1 MEFQSLVKELRSKP
15 YYIKLLNV
23 LVLNGLLD
31 VYEEEIKDGKIDYLP
46 FIVNVLKFL
55 KNNKKYYKNF
65 SSDTFEKILILSI
78 DEILTTKFKLN
89 LDEKEIKNILEL
101 INDTYL
107 IKSIISSIRDA
118 FIKLYYKLK
127 CNKCNKCIDNKEV
140 IEPTSVIIKKI
151 ERG

>member
-1 MEFQSLVKELRSKP
+1 MEFQSLVKKLRSKP

-78 DEILTTKFKLN
+78 DEILTTKFKLE

-107 IKSIISSIRDA
+107 IKSLISSIKDL
-118 FIKLYYKLK
+118 FIKFYYKLK
-127 CNKCNKCIDNKEV
+127 CDKCIDNKEV
-140 IEPTSVIIKKI
+140 IEPAFVTIKKI
-151 ERG
+151 EKS

>member
-1 MEFQSLVKELRSKP
+1 MEFQSLVKKLRSKP

-46 FIVNVLKFL
+46 FIINVLKFL
-55 KNNKKYYKNF
+55 KDNKKYYKNF

-78 DEILTTKFKLN
+78 DEILTTKFKLK

-107 IKSIISSIRDA
+107 IKSFISSIKDA
-118 FIKLYYKLK
+118 CIKLYYKLK
-127 CNKCNKCIDNKEV
+127 CDKCIDNKEV
-140 IEPTSVIIKKI
+140 IEPASVIIKKI
-151 ERG
+151 EKA